1 MAELASG
8 TLFAGHRIEGVAGR
22 GGMGVVYHA
31 THLALER
38 TVALKVIAP
47 ALVDDSAARQRF
59 LRESKLAASLD
70 HPNVI
75 PVYYTGEED
84 GVAYI
89 AMRYVQG
96 WDLRSLVREE
106 GRLAPARAAQII
118 AQVGAALDAAH
129 AAGLIHRDVKPGNIL
144 LTADDHVY
152 LSDFGLSKH
161 ALSLDG
167 ATRSGHWVG
176 TLDYVA
182 PEQIRGDRVD
192 ARADVY
198 ALGCVLAFALTGVP
212 PFQREGDE
220 AKLWAHLT
228 ERPPAPSD
236 RVPGLPPALDSAV
249 ARALAKRPDDRYP
262 SAGDL
267 GRAAVAAA
275 EHRSVRQPERTV
287 GVGAAAADE
296 TPTESG
302 GGATTTPQPESDAP
316 AATEPRTNPRRWARA
331 ALGGAA
337 AAVTA
342 LTALM
347 LALGASDNHAPA
359 RRRAERPAATSTA
372 TPARPAVTTTVRV
385 GGRPNGIAVGNG
397 LVFVTRFAS
406 KRVTL
411 IDAKT
416 AKLRRPRPTV
426 GVGALDVTMG
436 LGAIWV
442 AGYRDHAIYK
452 LDPATGR
459 KLARF
464 TLPQAPRAV
473 AAGPKG
479 LWIGLL
485 SAAPGTPDTL
495 ARLDPRT
502 GRIILSVP
510 VPEGTGPLVVTPN
523 GVWVGHRLT
532 PSLARF
538 NVSEGRFDVRKGFG
552 HSRLGKLAFGAGA
565 VFVTS
570 PQEDTV
576 ARIDDRTGQKL
587 SSGVGRRPEGIGARG
602 RHVWVTSYIDH
613 TIWRVDAATSLPTGQ
628 PVPVP
633 LNPYRLAVTSDGIW
647 VASVGRGV
655 IARIR

>member
-8 TLFAGHRIEGVAGR
+8 TVFAGHRIEGVAGR

-47 ALVDDSAARQRF
+47 ALVDDSTARQRF

-96 WDLRSLVREE
+96 RDLRSLVREE

-198 ALGCVLAFALTGVP
+198 ALGCVLTFALTGVP

-228 ERPPAPSD
+228 ELPPAPSD
-236 RVPGLPPALDSAV
+236 RVPGLPPALDRVV
-249 ARALAKRPDDRYP
+249 ARALAKRPDARYR

-275 EHRSVRQPERTV
+275 AGQEAQGRERAV
-287 GVGAAAADE
+287 GVGAAAPDE
-296 TPTESG
+296 TMTETATAPPPRRDPETPPAAPATRRAGGAPVWRCSRRWDGAVRAQRRRRRGTDLEAHAG
-302 GGATTTPQPESDAP
+302 GGHP
-316 AATEPRTNPRRWARA
+316 AA
-331 ALGGAA
+331 
-337 AAVTA
+337 
-342 LTALM
+342 
-347 LALGASDNHAPA
+347 D
-359 RRRAERPAATSTA
+359 
-372 TPARPAVTTTVRV
+372 
-385 GGRPNGIAVGNG
+385 
-397 LVFVTRFAS
+397 
-406 KRVTL
+406 
-411 IDAKT
+411 
-416 AKLRRPRPTV
+416 
-426 GVGALDVTMG
+426 
-436 LGAIWV
+436 
-442 AGYRDHAIYK
+442 
-452 LDPATGR
+452 
-459 KLARF
+459 
-464 TLPQAPRAV
+464 
-473 AAGPKG
+473 
-479 LWIGLL
+479 
-485 SAAPGTPDTL
+485 
-495 ARLDPRT
+495 
-502 GRIILSVP
+502 
-510 VPEGTGPLVVTPN
+510 
-523 GVWVGHRLT
+523 
-532 PSLARF
+532 
-538 NVSEGRFDVRKGFG
+538 
-552 HSRLGKLAFGAGA
+552 
-565 VFVTS
+565 
-570 PQEDTV
+570 
-576 ARIDDRTGQKL
+576 
-587 SSGVGRRPEGIGARG
+587 ARG
-602 RHVWVTSYIDH
+602 RRDPRS
-613 TIWRVDAATSLPTGQ
+613 AAEQ
-628 PVPVP
+628 H
-633 LNPYRLAVTSDGIW
+633 R
-647 VASVGRGV
+647 GR
-655 IARIR
+655 RRH